1 MKREI
6 TAGLYRHF
14 KGNMYRVL
22 FIAKHTE
29 TGEDM
34 VVYRAEYGDH
44 QLYVRPYDMFA
55 SEVDRDKY
63 PNAEQKYRFEPVEED
78 ENSHEIRKTGMLY
91 NGKEIVQCGCCK
103 LSFTMD
109 DENCIKNIFGDK
121 VVCCPECHSTY
132 SLSDV
137 H

>member
-29 TGEDM
+29 TSEDT

-55 SEVDRDKY
+55 SEVDRAKY
-63 PNAEQKYRFEPVEED
+63 PNAEQKYRFERVEISEQ
-78 ENSHEIRKTGMLY
+78 NNCVRSTGMLY
-91 NGKEIVQCGCCK
+91 NGQELVQCDCCK
-103 LSFTMD
+103 CVFTMD
-109 DENCIKNIFGDK
+109 NKSQTKDMFGEQ
-121 VVCCPECHSTY
+121 VVVRPECHSTY
-132 SLSDV
+132 LLSDI